1 MEIRRRRSFL
11 TEPGETL
18 LLSDSALE
26 SAVRLAEWREA
37 TGLDTSRIV
46 ADGLT
51 AVPLPLYMA
60 TPPGPRQFSEV
71 NPAIMWHPLLW
82 LPPRLSNRY
91 SGLPTGE
98 NGAPEI
104 ESNELWSIRIGL
116 ELAISGLYN
125 EDEGWLDILATL
137 GIDVEDPSDLARIA
151 EWQAGA
157 PDEILDNIDLDS
169 YLHLEGNP
177 NWALESALSLLDP
190 FTEAQWA
197 LRANSLIEMILEV
210 TDPSAPTAAQDLR
223 DTIRNAA
230 ILAGVQLAGVYDE
243 EADSFWSRI
252 EAEASTGQFP
262 SLAAFMSGPVL
273 EANSWLHR
281 VRDTYWGTL
290 DELQTLQTA

>member
-1 MEIRRRRSFL
+1 MELRRRTFL
-11 TEPGETL
+11 TDPGETL
-18 LLSDSALE
+18 LLSESALDSAL
-26 SAVRLAEWREA
+26 RLADWREA
-37 TGLDTSRIV
+37 TGLNMDRIV
-46 ADGLT
+46 LDGLT

-71 NPAIMWHPLLW
+71 SPGMMWHPLFW

-91 SGLPTGE
+91 AGLPTGE

-125 EDEGWLDILATL
+125 EDEGWLDILYTL
-137 GIDVEDPSDLARIA
+137 GIDVDNPADIARIA
-151 EWQAGA
+151 AWQAGA
-157 PDEILDNIDLDS
+157 PDELLDSIDLDE

-197 LRANSLIEMILEV
+197 LRANSLIDMILEV
-210 TDPSAPTAAQDLR
+210 SDPANSSTPQELR
-223 DTIRNAA
+223 DTIRVAA
-230 ILAGVQLAGVYDE
+230 TLAGVQFTGVPDENATAFWAGIEDQAVNGKFPNLA
-243 EADSFWSRI
+243 S
-252 EAEASTGQFP
+252 
-262 SLAAFMSGPVL
+262 FMSGPVL

-281 VRDTYWGTL
+281 VRDSYWGVL
-290 DELQTLQTA
+290 DELQSLQTA